1 MMHER
6 EIVYYSRATG
16 DVNVRRTYARLPE
29 IEKRLRKAGFQD
41 TGTEHV
47 LVHPKYFAKIREAKQ

>member
-16 DVNVRRTYARLPE
+16 DVNVRRTDARLPE
-29 IEKRLRKAGFQD
+29 IEKRLRKAGFRD

-47 LVHPKYFAKIREAKQ
+47 LVHPKYFAKIREAIQ